1 MPENTQMVGK
11 SFDNTLSWNSWELRD
26 FTRSMVDFQK
36 SALEQHNREVT
47 AQKEDWLKKVYVSS
61 LNAKDHWVAQECNST
76 VRLWLVSQKIREYFA
91 KPENWW
97 YDYTNVDD
105 DVLYDNFVA
114 NNPSIKKQMDRF
126 VLDDSQ
132 ICDPTQLYYDVGL
145 DTPPEPQIE
154 PDNLYYDTQRS
165 RRQVYTPQD
174 EELNDNLLWKIPL
187 TDWKDVEDVYKD
199 SSYPYLEAAVD
210 NFWASFYNF
219 VSDIWDIVF
228 NIWDALKAIP
238 KTAIWIWANITG
250 SDDYI
255 EGISKEK
262 LKNFY
267 EEANNMADWL
277 WDWFLWR
284 RWGTD
289 ENWEL
294 NNFRDWIATIGNT
307 FFTDPVWAFD
317 DVAQFIEGWAWL
329 TKNVAKSWVKNASKI
344 WLKEWTKNT
353 LTNIAKT
360 SWKIENIANKAA
372 PSSLLFSPFQTV
384 TDLKKNAG
392 KAWDKVSST
401 KPWKIVKQ
409 LWNEIW
415 DYISKSE
422 KMKSFRKLADTKLWK
437 LIFPEAQDIYRQLA
451 PMTPTQIADFERKYW
466 VKYWDYLNKYWIKW
480 NPQEIVDQLQYIN
493 DWLYKNISEWIA
505 KIEEPIKI
513 TWENAEYMKD
523 MLRFDIQH
531 SAYVTSPTNKMT
543 KKLYEIYNK
552 FVTTWEM
559 SAAELL
565 FAKRYFERKAKFTYW
580 KSAKVSAESAAK
592 REKAT
597 NIDSAAREILI
608 DHAEKNG
615 FVWLRDMSKEIQRN
629 RAIIDWVWINAMKW
643 YWNSALWLSD
653 VLLAVA
659 DYDEKALSIMALKW
673 ILNSKYMKELQLKLW
688 NKLRWIKP
696 TKFTDV
702 DLDEIRKINAEN
714 RTKDWISS
722 AFWDWTPRLTDDV
735 KWWVVATDNQ
745 WWANMRYEDAI
756 ADADKIIETYAHTPR
771 DVAKEVV
778 EWKDVTPN
786 PKNFTQTDLFSSIVN

>member
-11 SFDNTLSWNSWELRD
+11 SFGNTLSWNSWELRD

-36 SALEQHNREVT
+36 SALEQHNREVA
-47 AQKEDWLKKVYVSS
+47 AQKEAWLKKVYVSS
-61 LNAKDHWVAQECNST
+61 LNATDHWVAQECNST

-114 NNPSIKKQMDRF
+114 NNPSVRWQMDRF

-132 ICDPTQLYYDVGL
+132 ICDPTQLYYNVGL

-154 PDNLYYDTQRS
+154 PDNLYYDTERS
-165 RRQVYTPQD
+165 RWQVYTPQD
-174 EELNDNLLWKIPL
+174 EEMNDNLLWKIPL

-199 SSYPYLEAAVD
+199 SKYPYLEATVD

-219 VSDIWDIVF
+219 VSDIWDIIF
-228 NIWDALKAIP
+228 NVWDAMTAIP

-255 EGISKEK
+255 ETMSKEK

-284 RWGTD
+284 WRWKND
-289 ENWEL
+289 AWEL
-294 NNFRDWIATIGNT
+294 NNFWDWIATIGNT
-307 FFTDPVWAFD
+307 LFTDPVWAID
-317 DVAQFIEGWAWL
+317 DVAQIIEWWAWL
-329 TKNVAKSWVKNASKI
+329 TKNAAKAWVKNASKI
-344 WLKEWTKNT
+344 WLKEWTKWT
-353 LTNIAKT
+353 LENIAKT

-372 PSSLLFSPFQTV
+372 PSSLLFSPLQTT
-384 TDLKKNAG
+384 TDFSKNVG
-392 KAWDKVSST
+392 KAWDKVSDT
-401 KPWKIVKQ
+401 KPWKMIKQ
-409 LWNEIW
+409 IWSEIW

-437 LIFPEAQDIYRQLA
+437 LIFPEAQDIYMQLA
-451 PMTPTQIADFERKYW
+451 PMTPSQIAKFERDFW
-466 VKYWDYLNKYWIKW
+466 ENFWDFLNKHWIKW
-480 NPQEIVDQLQYIN
+480 TPQEIVDQLQYIN
-493 DWLYKNISEWIA
+493 DWLYKNISDGVA

-513 TWENAEYMKD
+513 TWENAEYIKD
-523 MLRFDIQH
+523 MLKFNIQH

-559 SAAELL
+559 SPAELL
-565 FAKRYFERKAKFTYW
+565 FSKRYFERKAKFTYW
-580 KSAKVSAESAAK
+580 KSAKLNAESATK
-592 REKAT
+592 WERAT

-615 FVWLRDMSKEIQRN
+615 FVWLREMSKEIQRN
-629 RAIIDWVWINAMKW
+629 RAIIDWVWANAMKG

-653 VLLAVA
+653 VLLAA
-659 DYDEKALSIMALKW
+659 AEYDEKALSLAALRG
-673 ILNSKYMKELQLKLW
+673 ILKSKFMKELQLKLW
-688 NKLRWIKP
+688 NKIRWIKP
-696 TKFTDV
+696 TNFTDV
-702 DLDEIRKINAEN
+702 DFDEIRRINAEN
-714 RTKDWISS
+714 RAKDWISS
-722 AFWDWTPRLTDDV
+722 AFGDWTPRLTDDV

-771 DVAKEVV
+771 DVVKEVV
-778 EWKDVTPN
+778 ERKDMNPN
-786 PKNFTQTDLFSSIVN
+786 PKDFTQTDLFSSVVN